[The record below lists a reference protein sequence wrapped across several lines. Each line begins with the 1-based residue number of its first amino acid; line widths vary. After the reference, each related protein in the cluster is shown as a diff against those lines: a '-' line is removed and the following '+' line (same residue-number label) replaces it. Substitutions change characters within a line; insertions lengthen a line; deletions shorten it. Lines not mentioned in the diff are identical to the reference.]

1 MFFLIPI
8 GSEEGV
14 RRLPYLTISLIVLN
28 TLIYFITSAM
38 ISGQMREFEDLEQ
51 QLYEIESY
59 YLWEIVG
66 DDPAQLDALDYEGF
80 RQRILAGE
88 VIPQNT
94 EDYDEW
100 LALYEKY
107 DSALN
112 KNVYNQFGF
121 TPSKFNVVTLFTSM
135 FIHGGFFHLLFNM
148 LFLWLV
154 GCNIEDDWSW
164 KVFLGV
170 YLMSGVVATLAHM
183 AFFPKSSIPLVG
195 ASGAIAGVMG
205 AFMIRRYKTKIRFA
219 YFIWFFFRPF
229 LGTFAVYAGFALP
242 IWFLMEVFYAAT
254 WSVESGTAHWAHIG
268 GFVFG
273 AVVSSSFKFFG
284 LEKKYIEPMVEDSF
298 EKLKVSPK
306 MKEANKKLETG
317 DTAAAVP
324 LFLAIMGEEPNNYD
338 APLTLARL
346 YYEKGKHGDA
356 AVMYDRAFGIILRM
370 NDVHLV
376 EATYDEMKE
385 KKLTHALSEKN
396 FFNYALF
403 LEKHGEWGKAVEM
416 FGRYVKLFPEGKVRA
431 KAIYRTYLLFRDRLE
446 NAAMASS
453 ALAYLKKEHPEYPVE
468 NP

>member
-14 RRLPYLTISLIVLN
+14 RRLPYLTIGLIVAN

-38 ISGQMREFEDLEQ
+38 VSGQMRELEDIDQ

-59 YLWEIVG
+59 YLWDKVG
-66 DDPAQLDALDYEGF
+66 DDPSQLNDLDYEGF
-80 RQRILAGE
+80 REQIRAGE
-88 VIPQNT
+88 VIPQNS

-107 DSALN
+107 ESALN

-121 TPSKFNVVTLFTSM
+121 TPSKFGFVKLLTSM

-170 YLMSGVVATLAHM
+170 YLVSGVVATLAHM
-183 AFFPKSSIPLVG
+183 AFFPKSTIPLIG

-205 AFMIRRYKTKIRFA
+205 AFMIRHYKTKIRFA

-306 MKEANKKLETG
+306 MKEANKKLEAG
-317 DTAAAVP
+317 ETAAAIP
-324 LFLAIMGEEPNNYD
+324 LFLAIISEEPNNYD

-356 AVMYDRAFGIILRM
+356 VVMYNRAFAIILRM
-370 NDVHLV
+370 NDVHLG
-376 EATYDEMKE
+376 EALYDEMKE
-385 KKLTHALSEKN
+385 KRLTQSLSEKN

-416 FGRYVKLFPEGKVRA
+416 FGRYIELFPTGKVRA
-431 KAIYRTYLLFRDRLE
+431 KAIYRTYLLFRDRLD

-453 ALAYLKKEHPEYPVE
+453 ALAYLKKEHPEYPVD